1 MFLTN
6 QQLSARNQGHNPN
19 RAGEALLKACSNAR
33 TELYSRLKK
42 PHSSDVKAFENYILQ
57 KVNIR
62 NMDHNEL
69 RAALKA

>member
-1 MFLTN
+1 
-6 QQLSARNQGHNPN
+6 
-19 RAGEALLKACSNAR
+19 LLKACSNAR

-42 PHSSDVKAFENYILQ
+42 PHSSDVQAFENYILQ

-69 RAALKA
+69 REALKA